1 MSDAVEDELRSFRGH
16 TRLFLVFGPSE
27 TDPQVTKQLEA
38 FRGQHD
44 SLNERD
50 TRIFSVLEGS
60 APTAGAS
67 PASWRKR
74 FDVGP
79 SRFTAVLVGKDGTEK
94 KRWIEPVS
102 LADLQAEIDAMP
114 MRQQEAQQ
122 QQEQA

>member
-1 MSDAVEDELRSFRGH
+1 MSDAVEDELRSFQGH

-27 TDPQVTKQLEA
+27 TDPQVTRQLEC
-38 FRGQHD
+38 FRSQHD

-67 PASWRKR
+67 PAAWRSR

-79 SRFTAVLVGKDGTEK
+79 GRFTAILLGKDGTEK

-114 MRQQEAQQ
+114 MRQQEMQQ
-122 QQEQA
+122 QQEPA